1 MSTTVDLP
9 THAPI
14 EITKQGAA
22 RENDNPA
29 KGRPDL
35 ISPHGF
41 HRLAVHY
48 ALGHEKYKKF
58 GDRNWEKGLSI
69 TRCVGSILR
78 HTFKY
83 LAGYHDEDHLAAI
96 AWNAFAIMHF
106 EHEIN
111 VGKRDKSFMDIPTRR
126 DLFPLTTQELRE
138 ELLKTSPTP
147 TKKGSK

>member
-1 MSTTVDLP
+1 MSKDLP

-14 EITKQGAA
+14 IITKEGAA
-22 RENDNPA
+22 RENDDID

-48 ALGHEKYKKF
+48 ARGHEKYKKF

-106 EHEIN
+106 EAEILA
-111 VGKRDKSFMDIPTRR
+111 GKRPISFMDIPSRAGM
-126 DLFPLTTQELRE
+126 FAAKEQ
-138 ELLKTSPTP
+138 LKAG
-147 TKKGSK
+147 KDGK